1 MTLHGIPPHSPQVA
15 VTMSSGESQENP
27 PDLVAPHEL
36 LQKMTTLLQTSWPIT
51 NRYVFWV
58 PRIKI
63 PLRTTGRYSRRG
75 VPSLEIGRARID
87 NEIRQ
92 VADALDLLTNTTIC
106 TLRSQRNSLA
116 SVSLL
121 AQENRS
127 HQQSPLA
134 AIFEIAAEGGRDFRT
149 LLSISHSCSY
159 WRKVCIETEALYRF
173 IDVSVMPVT
182 LAEHFLTRSPTPFI
196 LLYRQSVFTG
206 MLELSPNE
214 SRALTFCRDKI
225 SRAREAH
232 FSFSRIP
239 LWLHSMP
246 APRLQKFVLNSSARY
261 LPEVNPTILDT
272 LFGDSAPQLRELSMT
287 GSRILW
293 SSKIYRGLRKLSI
306 SLEQFTISQPLS
318 SRDGDVLLILEN
330 SPFLE
335 ELSLQHPPMRKD
347 FPLARNPFDLPRL
360 QSVSLDLVTSDVR
373 YLLSAIMGPPSQ
385 RLQIRA
391 YQLFYDTYGAPSPNV
406 SIFPS
411 DPRCS
416 QCIGALK
423 CLEVDL
429 EGRVLRGWPG
439 SRSGHPPIQI
449 MFASTGD
456 MLETLSYMRA
466 LDLASSLEIVKIID
480 NNATFAAGDV
490 LQAIKMSSRISELH
504 LEGCATSVLCLL
516 TAQVLYS
523 RVPVGSNLHTL
534 LFHRVT
540 VSQDEVVDLCQSL
553 SGRLRRICFTSCTF
567 HDYDKEEALL
577 ASLRGG
583 GIGEVSSSDA
593 FYISNKPKKP
603 AKQPSRNPEPE
614 PKRPPPSPPPPQP
627 PRRSNQPSQSSTSR
641 KKKGNPPQTEERG
654 GKSGRGKGKKKK

>member
-1 MTLHGIPPHSPQVA
+1 
-15 VTMSSGESQENP
+15 MSSGESQENP

-51 NRYVFWV
+51 N
-58 PRIKI
+58 
-63 PLRTTGRYSRRG
+63 RYSRRG

-360 QSVSLDLVTSDVR
+360 QSVSLDLVTSDK
-373 YLLSAIMGPPSQ
+373 
-385 RLQIRA
+385 
-391 YQLFYDTYGAPSPNV
+391 
-406 SIFPS
+406 SIS
-411 DPRCS
+411 REESSEAGQDR
-416 QCIGALK
+416 
-423 CLEVDL
+423 EVAT
-429 EGRVLRGWPG
+429 R
-439 SRSGHPPIQI
+439 PIQI